1 MFSCSIVL
9 FRIFNI
15 YYHQLLDMIWFHD
28 FTWLEE
34 KITDSA
40 MVLYVIALLF
50 FGASYL
56 VKFSST
62 FEIFIDGAVYRNT
75 IINRKMCLSEAER
88 KIVTF
93 CRC

>member
-1 MFSCSIVL
+1 
-9 FRIFNI
+9 
-15 YYHQLLDMIWFHD
+15 MIWFHD

-34 KITDSA
+34 KITDST

-62 FEIFIDGAVYRNT
+62 FEIFIDGAVCRNT

-93 CRC
+93 SRC